1 MRLFVFSIALIIV
14 NTLSASEAVVPDSI
28 ARADS
33 IRFLADLMA
42 ADSSVYVKSHNKDSR
57 YDRRVRRYRRH
68 WESLIP
74 THTILQ
80 YAGNMG
86 LISAGIGWDYGR
98 HRQWELDWM
107 FGFLP
112 KFNSDRNK
120 LTMTIKTTYIPW
132 SSYLRHGILLE
143 PFSCGLYANTVFGS
157 EFWDRQPGRY
167 PDKYYEFLS
176 TKLRLNIFI
185 GQRLGYIVPRNKRK
199 AVKSI
204 TAFYEVSTCDLYI
217 RSLFQGNGMRFWDI
231 LSVSFG
237 LRFQML

>member
-1 MRLFVFSIALIIV
+1 MFSIALLFAGV
-14 NTLSASEAVVPDSI
+14 VSASEAVVPDSI

-42 ADSSVYVKSHNKDSR
+42 ADSSVYVKTYKKDSR

-68 WESLIP
+68 WEALIP